1 MRAAVCHELGPPSV
15 LRVEERPDPEPG
27 PGQVTVAVEAA
38 GVNFVDGL
46 FVAGQYQIKPTLPF
60 VPGSEVAGHVV
71 AVGPDVRTPA
81 IGDRVLASVGLG
93 GYASRVV
100 VAAGSAIALPE
111 GMDAP
116 RAATFTQSYSTCL
129 FALRDRAHAAP
140 GETVLVL
147 GAGGGVGLAA
157 IGVARA
163 LGCRVVG
170 VASSADKRQAA
181 LDAGAEAALD
191 PAAEPIKDAA
201 RAWAGGTGVDLV
213 VDPIGGAL
221 AEPALRAL
229 GDRGRYLVIGFAS
242 GDIPSVPLNQILL
255 RNRSVIGIDWGIWA
269 MTHPTEQRALLGGLV
284 GHGGGGNARPG
295 PSRRVPARQRGW
307 SARGPAGATD
317 RGEDRAGS
325 LAPGR
330 RPWWRPRPSGAR
342 DVEGEAEVLV
352 LDHEGVVPRRHPVR
366 AVRLG
371 LVPRAGARHG
381 GARPPAA
388 RSRGPGS

>member
-1 MRAAVCHELGPPSV
+1 M
-15 LRVEERPDPEPG
+15 
-27 PGQVTVAVEAA
+27 
-38 GVNFVDGL
+38 NFVDGL

-71 AVGPDVRTPA
+71 AVGPDVRTA
-81 IGDRVLASVGLG
+81 RDRRPGAGLG
-93 GYASRVV
+93 RPGRLRQPRRGGSR
-100 VAAGSAIALPE
+100 ARPIALPE
-111 GMDAP
+111 GMDAA
-116 RAATFTQSYSTCL
+116 RAATFTQSYSTSL

-147 GAGGGVGLAA
+147 GRRRRRRAGRHRRGAGVGLPGRSAWHR
-157 IGVARA
+157 ART
-163 LGCRVVG
+163 
-170 VASSADKRQAA
+170 SAQAA

-191 PAAEPIKDAA
+191 PTAEPIKDAA

-269 MTHPTEQRALLGGLV
+269 MTHPTEQRALLERPA

-295 PSRRVPARQRGW
+295 PPRRVPARRRGR
-307 SARGPAGATD
+307 SSRGPAGPTHG
-317 RGEDRAGS
+317 GEDRVGA
-325 LAPGR
+325 LALCRDHGPVGRMAVR
-330 RPWWRPRPSGAR
+330 RPVPQELATRRGKLNCCSRP
-342 DVEGEAEVLV
+342 
-352 LDHEGVVPRRHPVR
+352 
-366 AVRLG
+366 
-371 LVPRAGARHG
+371 
-381 GARPPAA
+381 
-388 RSRGPGS
+388 